1 MSVLFPEIRLI
12 ILGIRGNIAE
22 NKRRS
27 EKSMTKYETDQIFK
41 SRLQNEDYKTIAKRM
56 SIKAKTIAS
65 YCYRNGLTDSNIDSI
80 SECCYCH
87 EKIEQKA
94 KGKKRLFCNDKCRSA
109 WRRAHHMLI
118 EPVYH
123 HVCAGCGTAFKTA
136 GNKSQKYCSR
146 QCYLNHR
153 KGSAV

>member
-1 MSVLFPEIRLI
+1 M
-12 ILGIRGNIAE
+12 N
-22 NKRRS
+22 
-27 EKSMTKYETDQIFK
+27 
-41 SRLQNEDYKTIAKRM
+41 
-56 SIKAKTIAS
+56 TIAS
-65 YCYRNGLTDSNIDSI
+65 YCYRNGLTDSNLSNI

-109 WRRAHHMLI
+109 WRRAHNLLN

-123 HVCAGCGTAFKTA
+123 HVCIGCGAAFDTT

-146 QCYLNHR
+146 QCYQKHR
-153 KGSAV
+153 EENPV

>member
-1 MSVLFPEIRLI
+1 
-12 ILGIRGNIAE
+12 
-22 NKRRS
+22 
-27 EKSMTKYETDQIFK
+27 MTKYETDQIFK

-80 SECCYCH
+80 S
-87 EKIEQKA
+87 
-94 KGKKRLFCNDKCRSA
+94 GKKRLFCNDKCRSA

>member
-1 MSVLFPEIRLI
+1 
-12 ILGIRGNIAE
+12 
-22 NKRRS
+22 
-27 EKSMTKYETDQIFK
+27 MTKYETDQIFK
-41 SRLQNEDYKTIAKRM
+41 SGLQNEDDKTIAKRM

-80 SECCYCH
+80 
-87 EKIEQKA
+87 
-94 KGKKRLFCNDKCRSA
+94 
-109 WRRAHHMLI
+109 
-118 EPVYH
+118 YH

-153 KGSAV
+153 KGSVV